1 MQDRIEQLMRMVLI
15 ALIIISSSTCIEGA
29 QNANRTVSSNR
40 FTYLNGHDVCLIG
53 SVFADHIV
61 PHWFGQRLVGD
72 VVLVDL
78 SRVGQRSELVLQ
90 AVHDYNLR
98 RDPNTMVRWLPSQAT
113 AAIVDVNGDGALDVI
128 TRNATRAETHLWSTR
143 DESWAKVGF
152 PVATGAG
159 GVRWGIVEPGGP
171 VTILVRS
178 IGVTGAWQ
186 FVDGQWQAADHLTI
200 GLELDGR
207 RLLTGSSGH
216 DRGVQLRD
224 LDGDGCCEVIAGGGQ
239 HRGILQWNQQQ
250 RRWQAAPFALPEGIS
265 VVTDRGEDAGLR
277 FVDVDADG
285 DQDIIFSDALRY
297 AVYLFESM
305 EAGWTTRLLAA
316 ERAGPASPE
325 IPPISVRGRTTLA
338 WYDTAAQ
345 TVNLPGESAR
355 FSLRQALADYRLR
368 HIQESA
374 SEGFAAVVSNQGA
387 EDEWYNY
394 EGKVVPNY
402 HLRQTKIDARLVW
415 ETPPLQQPDAD
426 EQVHLVFLGA
436 IGYRSQPVTK
446 GYGLEIDGQL
456 RLRFDVTEHLTS
468 WQSDNGDTSLLF
480 RPTWKSGEDAAGFF
494 YLSLSG
500 DLVTPGESVRI
511 GIRSLGSGSQRWFA
525 LHPVKDVVV
534 RQPDRLGVEVVT
546 TAQRDEPTVYQVGV
560 AAVDVTPDYP
570 IRLRG
575 YSGRVTEST
584 GVVQRLWA
592 KAMMIQ
598 SPQRQPALLITLD
611 NCLVPAALRAHVAER
626 LQRRV
631 GLLPDRLS
639 ITATHTHNG
648 PILAGMSE
656 TLYCHPLPQEH
667 REHIERYTK
676 ELIDKLEQVAISA
689 FENSQPAHLGWARGN
704 VAFARNRRTKG
715 GPVDHDLPALV
726 VKDLAG
732 RLRAVYLS
740 YACHCT
746 TLSHNRLSGD
756 WAGYAQESIQRSFP
770 GAIALVSVGCGADA
784 NPVRGG
790 GPPDEVAAMHG
801 REIGVEVGR
810 LLQQELRPLKGPLN
824 VMFSTVDLHLAPL
837 PSRAEWERRAQRD
850 ADRGGTVGFHAR
862 VHLDRLD
869 RGEVIKTKV
878 PLPVQTWKFGN
889 SLAIVFLGGE
899 VVVDY
904 ALRLKQ
910 ELDPQRVWINS
921 YANDVPCYIPSERVL
936 REGGYE
942 GGGAM
947 TFHDWAAPFRPGLE
961 QKIVDEVH
969 YQLTDRYRRYPDV
982 RNRQ

>member
-1 MQDRIEQLMRMVLI
+1 MQDRVEQLMRMVLI
-15 ALIIISSSTCIEGA
+15 ALVTISTSGRLDAVQDASGGA
-29 QNANRTVSSNR
+29 ATNR
-40 FTYLNGHDVCLIG
+40 FTYLNGHDECLIG
-53 SVFADHIV
+53 HAFADHIATR
-61 PHWFGQRLVGD
+61 WRGQRLVGD

-90 AVHDYNLR
+90 AVRDYNLR
-98 RDPNTMVRWLPSQAT
+98 RDPNTIVRWLPSQAA

-128 TRNATRAETHLWSTR
+128 TRTATRAETHLWSTR
-143 DESWAKVGF
+143 DESWTQVGF

-159 GVRWGIVEPGGP
+159 GVRWGVVEPGGP

-186 FVDGQWQAADHLTI
+186 FVDGQWQAAGHLTN

-216 DRGVQLRD
+216 DRGIRLRD
-224 LDGDGCCEVIAGGGQ
+224 LDGDGCCELIAGGSQ
-239 HRGILQWNQQQ
+239 SRGILHWSKRQGH
-250 RRWQAAPFALPEGIS
+250 WQAAPFTLPDGLS
-265 VVTDRGEDAGLR
+265 VITDRGGDAGLR
-277 FVDVDADG
+277 FVDIDMDG
-285 DQDIIFSDALRY
+285 DQDIVFSDQWRY

-305 EAGWTTRLLAA
+305 EAGWTTRLVAA
-316 ERAGPASPE
+316 ERLGSTSSGV
-325 IPPISVRGRTTLA
+325 PPISVSGRTTRA
-338 WYDTAAQ
+338 WYDTTAQ
-345 TVNLPGESAR
+345 TVKLPGDPGS
-355 FSLRQALADYRLR
+355 FNLRQALAHHRLR
-368 HIQESA
+368 RIQEAA
-374 SEGFAAVVSNQGA
+374 SEGFAAIVSNEGA

-394 EGKVVPNY
+394 AGKVVPNY

-415 ETPPLQQPDAD
+415 ETPPVRRPDAD
-426 EQVHLVFLGA
+426 TPVHLVFLGA
-436 IGYRSQPVTK
+436 IGYRSQPTTK
-446 GYGLEIDGQL
+446 GYGLEIDGKL

-480 RPTWKSGEDAAGFF
+480 RPTWKSSEDAAGFF

-500 DLVTPGESVRI
+500 DLVTPGKSVRV

-525 LHPVKDVVV
+525 LHPVKDVVE
-534 RQPDRLGVEVVT
+534 RQPDDPGAEVVT
-546 TAQRDEPTVYQVGV
+546 NAQQDEPTVYQVGV

-592 KAMMIQ
+592 KALMIQ
-598 SPQRQPALLITLD
+598 SPQRPAALLITLD
-611 NCLVPAALRAHVAER
+611 NCLVPAALREQVAKR

-639 ITATHTHNG
+639 ITATHTHSG

-676 ELIDKLEQVAISA
+676 ELIDKLEQVAIA
-689 FENSQPAHLGWARGN
+689 ACENPQPAHLAWARGN
-704 VAFARNRRTKG
+704 AAFARNRRTKG
-715 GPVDHDLPALV
+715 GPVDHDLPVLV

-732 RLRAVYLS
+732 KLRAVYLS

-784 NPVRGG
+784 NPVRDG
-790 GPPDEVAAMHG
+790 GPPDEIAAMHG
-801 REIGVEVGR
+801 REISVEVAR
-810 LLQQELRPLKGPLN
+810 LLQHKLQPLSGPLN

-837 PSRAEWERRAQRD
+837 PSRAEWERRAERD

-862 VHLDRLD
+862 VHLERLD

-878 PLPVQTWKFGN
+878 PLPIQTWRFGN

-910 ELDPQRVWINS
+910 ELAAERVWINS
-921 YANDVPCYIPSERVL
+921 YANDVPCYIPSDRVL

-969 YQLTDRYRRYPDV
+969 YQLTDQYRRYPDV
-982 RNRQ
+982 RNSQ

>member
-1 MQDRIEQLMRMVLI
+1 MRIVLI
-15 ALIIISSSTCIEGA
+15 ALITISSSTHLDGA
-29 QNANRTVSSNR
+29 QNANRAVSSNR

-53 SVFADHIV
+53 HSLPGHIATRWHGQTSV
-61 PHWFGQRLVGD
+61 GN

-78 SRVGQRSELVLQ
+78 SRIGERIDLVLQ
-90 AVHDYNLR
+90 TVRDYNLQ
-98 RDPNTMVRWLPSQAT
+98 RDPNVIVRWLPGNT
-113 AAIVDVNGDGALDVI
+113 DAAIVDVNGDGALDVI

-159 GVRWGIVEPGGP
+159 GVRWGVVEPGGP

-186 FVDGQWQAADHLTI
+186 FVGGQWQAVGQLTS

-207 RLLTGSSGH
+207 RVLTGSAGQ
-216 DRGVQLRD
+216 DRGVRLRD
-224 LDGDGCCEVIAGGGQ
+224 LDGDGCCELIAGGIAR
-239 HRGILQWNQQQ
+239 RGILQWSDRQK
-250 RRWQAAPFALPEGIS
+250 RWLAAPFMLPDGLAVID
-265 VVTDRGEDAGLR
+265 DRGGDAGIR

-297 AVYLFESM
+297 AVYLFDSM
-305 EAGWTTRLLAA
+305 ETGWATRLVAV
-316 ERAGPASPE
+316 ERSGPATE
-325 IPPISVRGRTTLA
+325 GIPPISVAGRTA
-338 WYDTAAQ
+338 PSWYDSTTQ
-345 TVNLPGESAR
+345 TVNTPRGKGTL
-355 FSLRQALADYRLR
+355 SLRHVLAEQRLR
-368 HIQESA
+368 PIQTAA
-374 SEGFAAVVSNQGA
+374 SEGFAAIVSNDGSQ
-387 EDEWYNY
+387 DEWYNY

-402 HLRQTKIDARLVW
+402 HLRQTKIDTRLVW
-415 ETPPLQQPDAD
+415 ETPPVRIGESEHA
-426 EQVHLVFLGA
+426 VHMVFLGA
-436 IGYRSQPVTK
+436 IGYRSQPTTK

-456 RLRFDVTEHLTS
+456 KLRFDITEHLTR
-468 WQSDNGDTSLLF
+468 WQSANGDTGLLF
-480 RPTWKSGEDAAGFF
+480 RPTWRSGEDAAGFF
-494 YLSLSG
+494 YLSLAR
-500 DLVTPGESVRI
+500 DLVTPGKSVQV

-534 RQPDRLGVEVVT
+534 RQPELQAAAVVSNK
-546 TAQRDEPTVYQVGV
+546 QPDESTVYQVGV
-560 AAVDVTPDYP
+560 AAVDVTPDHP

-575 YSGRVTEST
+575 YSGRVSESE
-584 GVVQRLWA
+584 GVVQSLWA
-592 KAMMIQ
+592 KSLVIR
-598 SPQRQPALLITLD
+598 SPQRPAALLITLD
-611 NCLVPAALRAHVAER
+611 NCLVPAHLRQELAER

-656 TLYCHPLPQEH
+656 TLYCHPLPQAH
-667 REHIERYTK
+667 REHIEQYTK
-676 ELIDKLEQVAISA
+676 ALIDKLEQVAMAA
-689 FENSQPAHLGWARGN
+689 FENQQPARLSWARGN

-715 GPVDHDLPALV
+715 GPVDHDLPILV

-732 RLRAVYLS
+732 KLRAVYLS

-746 TLSHNRLSGD
+746 TLSHNKLSGD

-770 GAIALVSVGCGADA
+770 GVTALVSVGCGADA
-784 NPVRGG
+784 NPARGG
-790 GPPDEVAAMHG
+790 GSPDEVAALHG
-801 REIGVEVGR
+801 REIGAEVAR
-810 LLQQELRPLKGPLN
+810 LLQQKLRPLSGAFN
-824 VMFSTVDLHLAPL
+824 VMFSTVDLHLAAL
-837 PSRAEWERRAQRD
+837 PGRAEWERRAQRD
-850 ADRGGTVGFHAR
+850 ADRGGTIGFHAR
-862 VHLDRLD
+862 VHLERLD

-878 PLPVQTWKFGN
+878 PLPVQTWTFGN

-910 ELDPQRVWINS
+910 ELDPQRLWINS

-969 YQLTDRYRRYPDV
+969 YQLTDRYRRYPYL
-982 RNRQ
+982 RSHQ